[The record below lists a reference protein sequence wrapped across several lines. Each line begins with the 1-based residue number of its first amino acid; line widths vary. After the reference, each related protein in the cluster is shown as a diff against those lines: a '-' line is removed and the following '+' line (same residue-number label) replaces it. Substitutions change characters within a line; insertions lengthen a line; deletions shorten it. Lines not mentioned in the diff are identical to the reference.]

1 MYYEKK
7 PCFWSFA
14 KVSRNWRKWVVAAGQ
29 GVAGGQMVADGQVVA
44 WSLVDTLKRFKIS
57 YVKKGTGQQYFAC
70 TWVQDSR
77 IILSA

>member
-1 MYYEKK
+1 M
-7 PCFWSFA
+7 
-14 KVSRNWRKWVVAAGQ
+14 VAAGQ
-29 GVAGGQMVADGQVVA
+29 VVAGGQVVTRGQVVA
-44 WSLVDTLKRFKIS
+44 RGRVVAGDTLKRFKIS

>member
-14 KVSRNWRKWVVAAGQ
+14 NCETG
-29 GVAGGQMVADGQVVA
+29 AGGQMVARGVVA
-44 WSLVDTLKRFKIS
+44 GGHSEKIKNFI
-57 YVKKGTGQQYFAC
+57 KKGTGQQYFAC